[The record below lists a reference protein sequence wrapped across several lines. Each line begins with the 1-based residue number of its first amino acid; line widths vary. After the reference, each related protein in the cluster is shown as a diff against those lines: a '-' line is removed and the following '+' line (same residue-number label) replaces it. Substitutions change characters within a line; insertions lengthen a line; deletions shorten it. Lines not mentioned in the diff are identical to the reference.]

1 MPPGQ
6 TPGIE
11 QLLQLVM
18 QILTTP
24 PDVPA
29 GEVPSGLPPSGVPG
43 AARNPSEEE
52 QVMSLLMS
60 LLQTTGMGQSGQQ
73 MMNGAQGGAGA
84 PFGAMGGRP
93 VGS

>member
-6 TPGIE
+6 GQGIE

-29 GEVPSGLPPSGVPG
+29 GEVPNGLPSSGIPG
-43 AARNPSEEE
+43 MARNPSEED
-52 QVMSLLMS
+52 QVMSMLMS

-73 MMNGAQGGAGA
+73 MMNGAQGAAGG

-93 VGS
+93 PGS